1 MICPYNDGSIIRTR
15 DFEYDKVTGKIIKQT
30 EKVQQIPIKCLGDE
44 CPFYDGYNYSDCGC
58 KRVANDIGG
67 DI

>member
-15 DFEYDKVTGKIIKQT
+15 EFEYDKVTGKILKYT
-30 EKVQQIPIKCLGDE
+30 EKMQQVPMKCVGDK
-44 CPFYDGYNYSDCGC
+44 CPFYDDYNYRNNGC
-58 KRVANDIGG
+58 KRVAKDIEE